1 MFIIVK
7 KQKKMS
13 DAVYKHHAVMCI
25 SILMLHMN
33 LRLVDLNIY
42 LYDVFF
48 NYKMGSKKGYMEMEG
63 FFYYGANIKRP
74 RSIHF
79 TLL

>member
-1 MFIIVK
+1 MLR
-7 KQKKMS
+7 
-13 DAVYKHHAVMCI
+13 I
-25 SILMLHMN
+25 S
-33 LRLVDLNIY
+33 LRLVGLNIY
-42 LYDVFF
+42 FYDVFF